1 MLHQHFDA
9 PAEAINDA
17 RDALAQAEG
26 CWLIGNAR
34 PSEVPGW
41 SYAELSVGEHLLA
54 LDNARVRAGFETL
67 LERAR
72 AAQA

>member
-1 MLHQHFDA
+1 MLHLHFDA
-9 PAEAINDA
+9 AADAINDA

-41 SYAELSVGEHLLA
+41 SYAELTVGEHLLG
-54 LDNARVRAGFETL
+54 LDNARVRAWMDTVL
-67 LERAR
+67 SQAR
-72 AAQA
+72 AGRA